1 MNNIYLDKDHFL
13 INYTILH
20 NQKVIFVIMIQ
31 FFLTTGIPIDINWN
45 LLYNKSYIYKTNLTL
60 NIPSY
65 NDQIFE
71 TIKGYNQIVTSSY

>member
-1 MNNIYLDKDHFL
+1 
-13 INYTILH
+13 
-20 NQKVIFVIMIQ
+20 MIQ
-31 FFLTTGIPIDINWN
+31 FFLTTGILIDINWN